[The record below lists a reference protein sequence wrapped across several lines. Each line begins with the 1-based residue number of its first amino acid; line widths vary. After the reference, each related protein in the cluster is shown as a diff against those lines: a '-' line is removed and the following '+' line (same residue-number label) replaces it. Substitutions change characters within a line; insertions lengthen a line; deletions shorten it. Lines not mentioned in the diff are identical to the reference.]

1 MVRKVLV
8 VLGALSWLGLI
19 TDAQFSIPLPPVIVS
34 ISPTSGTIGTE
45 ITIYGQGFT
54 GYNDIAFTHPDIKWG
69 ESNTAYLDGVASS
82 DGRTLRFTLPDI
94 LGACAFSQMKPGE
107 ACPSVGLPMPV
118 GRIQIAVVHRN
129 GISNSVTF
137 ERVKSRLELA
147 QEIIYNSPSYSK
159 LSQVLDEI
167 ARRTGRF
174 TSVGIREC
182 DGRICVVVWIEK
194 DVPKLS
200 RKIPTTIEGFEV
212 RVFPWLGELIEIKL
226 TGTAQSF
233 QQLIG
238 GSWWIVR
245 VDRVI
250 SGPQPC
256 SEELKV
262 ITWTSAAPPVLWG
275 NADPEIKPNDRV
287 QVYGRYTEEA
297 GECSVTLMGSEQY
310 FIRLPIELRS
320 AQIEIRP
327 SSPTTDDEIEV
338 TLRAEFNREFGNPC
352 FAGAQLASLKREDAA
367 TFSVT
372 AGEVP
377 PGLAC
382 ILIYDPTKVGQYTHK
397 LGKLPA
403 GEYLFKLYDFEKL
416 FISEPFQVRE
426 AARSIERALDA
437 NGNRQL
443 DDPEII
449 RAINLWIRQEPVP
462 GTGGRRITDATMLA
476 LLDLWVKERPI
487 E

>member
-1 MVRKVLV
+1 MVRKVLA
-8 VLGALSWLGLI
+8 VLGVLSWLGLVI
-19 TDAQFSIPLPPVIVS
+19 DAQLLIPLPPVS
-34 ISPTSGTIGTE
+34 ISPTSGTIGT
-45 ITIYGQGFT
+45 
-54 GYNDIAFTHPDIKWG
+54 
-69 ESNTAYLDGVASS
+69 
-82 DGRTLRFTLPDI
+82 
-94 LGACAFSQMKPGE
+94 
-107 ACPSVGLPMPV
+107 MPI
-118 GRIQIAVVHRN
+118 GRIQIAVINRN

-137 ERVKSRLELA
+137 ERV
-147 QEIIYNSPSYSK
+147 
-159 LSQVLDEI
+159 
-167 ARRTGRF
+167 TG
-174 TSVGIREC
+174 
-182 DGRICVVVWIEK
+182 
-194 DVPKLS
+194 
-200 RKIPTTIEGFEV
+200 
-212 RVFPWLGELIEIKL
+212 LGELLEIKL

-233 QQLIG
+233 QQLMG

-256 SEELKV
+256 SEELRV

-275 NADPEIKPNDRV
+275 NADPEIKSNDRV
-287 QVYGRYTEEA
+287 QVYGRYIEEA

-338 TLRAEFNREFGNPC
+338 TLRAEFNREFGNSC
-352 FAGAQLASLKREDAA
+352 FAGAQLAFLKREDAA
-367 TFSVT
+367 TFAVT

-382 ILIYDPTKVGQYTHK
+382 ILVYRPTTVGQYTHQ

-426 AARSIERALDA
+426 SMHSIIARALDE
-437 NGNRQL
+437 NSNRRL

-449 RAINLWIRQEPVP
+449 RAINLWIRQEPAP
-462 GTGGRRITDATMLA
+462 GTGGRRITDATMLT